1 MGLPSRKACCQ
12 PLRETIAEAS
22 IAHCA
27 ETRYPTCSV
36 QRSDCFAFCGLQGP
50 QDISHCSRHRYASA
64 PPFHTTTFLLPV
76 DEDDQHTPYYRPDLS
91 GPAGVRPCRQ
101 TSCTTLSRHTHLVK
115 ARRSS
120 SDAFAWLTRTACPSF
135 TLRLDQRGEPA

>member
-101 TSCTTLSRHTHLVK
+101 TSCTTLSRHTHPGVGVSRGHAQPHPTK
-115 ARRSS
+115 AQGI
-120 SDAFAWLTRTACPSF
+120 LKPCLKRTLPES
-135 TLRLDQRGEPA
+135 